1 MIPQAPE
8 LVFAGGLVFARIG
21 AILML
26 MPGFGE
32 PSIPVR
38 IRLAFALLVCVV
50 VGPVIAPQLPAMPQ
64 QPLMLAG
71 LVMSE
76 VIVGLMIGAVARIFM
91 SAAAVAGQVIGM
103 QSGLAMAQSFDPS
116 QGQQGA
122 LIATF
127 LNLTFLLLLFAT
139 NIHHLLLEMMVNSYA
154 VFDAGRMPSLA
165 DGAEWALEAFIDA
178 FRIGVQLAAPLI
190 VFGLIFYLALGVLS
204 RLMPQVQIFFIAMPS
219 NIMVGLFILT
229 IALGAMS
236 AVWLERMQRFAI
248 DMN

>member
-32 PSIPVR
+32 PSIPMR
-38 IRLAFALLVCVV
+38 IRLSFALLVCVV
-50 VGPVIAPQLPAMPQ
+50 IGPLIAPRLPALPD

-71 LVMSE
+71 LVMGE
-76 VIVGLMIGAVARIFM
+76 VVTGLMIGAVARIFM

-122 LIATF
+122 LIATL

-139 NIHHLLLEMMVNSYA
+139 NTHHLLLAMMVNSYD
-154 VFDAGRMPSLA
+154 VFDPGQMPSMA
-165 DGAEWALEAFIDA
+165 DGAQWALNAFIDA
-178 FRIGVQLAAPLI
+178 FNIGVQLAAPLI
-190 VFGLIFYLALGVLS
+190 VFGLVFYLALGVLS
-204 RLMPQVQIFFIAMPS
+204 RLMPQAQIFFIAMPS
-219 NIMVGLFILT
+219 NIIVGLFILT
-229 IALGAMS
+229 ISLGAMS
-236 AVWLERMQRFAI
+236 AVWLERMQRFAT

>member
-21 AILML
+21 SILML

-38 IRLAFALLVCVV
+38 IRLAFALLVCLLLA
-50 VGPVIAPQLPAMPQ
+50 PMIAPRLPALPD
-64 QPLMLAG
+64 QPLMLAA
-71 LVMSE
+71 LVAGE
-76 VIVGLMIGAVARIFM
+76 VVTGLMIGAVARIFM
-91 SAAAVAGQVIGM
+91 SVAAIAGQVIGM

-122 LIATF
+122 LVATF

-139 NIHHLLLEMMVNSYA
+139 NTHHMLLGMMVNSYS
-154 VFDAGRMPSLA
+154 VFEPGQMPPMADAA
-165 DGAEWALEAFIDA
+165 QWALEAFIDA

-190 VFGLIFYLALGVLS
+190 VFGLTFYLALGVLS
-204 RLMPQVQIFFIAMPS
+204 RLMPQAQIFFIAMPS

-236 AVWLERMQRFAI
+236 AVWLERMQRFAT
-248 DMN
+248 DML

>member
-190 VFGLIFYLALGVLS
+190 VFGLVFYLALGVLS
-204 RLMPQVQIFFIAMPS
+204 RLMPQAQIFFIAMPS
-219 NIMVGLFILT
+219 NIIVGLFILT

-248 DMN
+248 DMT

>member
-32 PSIPVR
+32 PSIPMR
-38 IRLAFALLVCVV
+38 IRLSFALLVCVV
-50 VGPVIAPQLPAMPQ
+50 LGPVIAPRLPALPE

-71 LVMSE
+71 LVMGE
-76 VIVGLMIGAVARIFM
+76 VITGLMIGAVARIFM

-122 LIATF
+122 LVATL

-139 NIHHLLLEMMVNSYA
+139 NTHHLLLAMMVNSYD
-154 VFDAGRMPSLA
+154 VFDAGQVPSMA
-165 DGAEWALEAFIDA
+165 DGAQWALNAFIDA
-178 FRIGVQLAAPLI
+178 FNIGVQLAAPLI

-204 RLMPQVQIFFIAMPS
+204 RLMPQAQIFFIAMPS
-219 NIMVGLFILT
+219 NIIVGLFILT
-229 IALGAMS
+229 ISLGAMS
-236 AVWLERMQRFAI
+236 AVWLERMQRFAT

>member
-32 PSIPVR
+32 PSIPMR
-38 IRLAFALLVCVV
+38 IRLSFALLVCVV
-50 VGPVIAPQLPAMPQ
+50 LGPVIAPRLPALPE

-71 LVMSE
+71 LVMGE
-76 VIVGLMIGAVARIFM
+76 VITGLMIGAVARIFM

-122 LIATF
+122 LVATL

-139 NIHHLLLEMMVNSYA
+139 STHHLLLAMMVNSYD
-154 VFDAGRMPSLA
+154 VFDAGQMPSMA
-165 DGAEWALEAFIDA
+165 DGAQWALNAFIDA
-178 FRIGVQLAAPLI
+178 FNIGVQLAAPLI
-190 VFGLIFYLALGVLS
+190 VFGLVFYLALGVLS
-204 RLMPQVQIFFIAMPS
+204 RLMPQAQIFFIAMPS
-219 NIMVGLFILT
+219 NIIVGLFILT
-229 IALGAMS
+229 ISLGAMS
-236 AVWLERMQRFAI
+236 AVWLERMQRFAT

>member
-229 IALGAMS
+229 IALGAMA
-236 AVWLERMQRFAI
+236 AVWLERMQRFAL
-248 DMN
+248 DMT

>member
-32 PSIPVR
+32 PSIPMR
-38 IRLAFALLVCVV
+38 IRLSFALLVCVV
-50 VGPVIAPQLPAMPQ
+50 IGPLIAPRLPALPD

-71 LVMSE
+71 LVMGE
-76 VIVGLMIGAVARIFM
+76 VVTGLMIGAVARIFM

-122 LIATF
+122 LVATL

-139 NIHHLLLEMMVNSYA
+139 NTHHLLLAMMVNSYD
-154 VFDAGRMPSLA
+154 VFDPGQMPSMA
-165 DGAEWALEAFIDA
+165 DGAQWALNAFIDA
-178 FRIGVQLAAPLI
+178 FNIGVQLAAPLI

-204 RLMPQVQIFFIAMPS
+204 RLMPQAQIFFIAMPS
-219 NIMVGLFILT
+219 NIIVGLFILT
-229 IALGAMS
+229 ISLGAMS
-236 AVWLERMQRFAI
+236 AVWLERMQRFAT

>member
-21 AILML
+21 SILML

-32 PSIPVR
+32 PSIPMR
-38 IRLAFALLVCVV
+38 IRLSFALLVCVV
-50 VGPVIAPQLPAMPQ
+50 VGPLIAPVLPPMPE

-71 LVMSE
+71 LVVGE
-76 VIVGLMIGAVARIFM
+76 VITGLMIGAVGRIFM
-91 SAAAVAGQVIGM
+91 AVAAIAGQVIGM

-122 LIATF
+122 LVATF
-127 LNLTFLLLLFAT
+127 LNLTFLVLLFAT
-139 NIHHLLLEMMVNSYA
+139 NIHHLLLEMMVNSYS
-154 VFDAGRMPSLA
+154 VFEAGRLPSMA
-165 DGAEWALEAFIDA
+165 DGAAWALEAFIDA

-190 VFGLIFYLALGVLS
+190 VFGLTFYLALGVLS
-204 RLMPQVQIFFIAMPS
+204 RLMPQAQIFFIAMPS

-236 AVWLERMQRFAI
+236 AVWLERMQRFAT
-248 DMN
+248 DMI

>member
-8 LVFAGGLVFARIG
+8 IVFAAGLVFARIG
-21 AILML
+21 SILML

-38 IRLAFALLVCVV
+38 IRLAFALLVCLI
-50 VGPVIAPQLPAMPQ
+50 VGPAIAPVLPPMPA
-64 QPLMLAG
+64 QPLAMAA
-71 LVMSE
+71 LVMGE
-76 VIVGLMIGAVARIFM
+76 VVVGLMIGAVARIFM

-103 QSGLAMAQSFDPS
+103 QTSLAMAQSFDPS

-127 LNLTFLLLLFAT
+127 LNLTFLVLLFAT
-139 NIHHLLLEMMVNSYA
+139 NIHHLLLQMMVNSYS

-165 DGAEWALEAFIDA
+165 DGAQWALEAFIDA

-190 VFGLIFYLALGVLS
+190 VFGLTFYLALGVLS
-204 RLMPQVQIFFIAMPS
+204 RLMPQAQIFFIAMPS

-229 IALGAMS
+229 IALGAMA
-236 AVWLERMQRFAI
+236 AVWLERMQRFAV

>member
-21 AILML
+21 SILML

-50 VGPVIAPQLPAMPQ
+50 VGPVIAPRLPAMPE

-122 LIATF
+122 LVATF

-229 IALGAMS
+229 IALGAMA
-236 AVWLERMQRFAI
+236 AVWLERMQRFAL
-248 DMN
+248 DMT

>member
-32 PSIPVR
+32 PSIPMR
-38 IRLAFALLVCVV
+38 IRLSFALLVCAVI
-50 VGPVIAPQLPAMPQ
+50 GPLIAPRLPALPD

-71 LVMSE
+71 LVMGE
-76 VIVGLMIGAVARIFM
+76 VVTGLMIGAVARIFM

-122 LIATF
+122 LVATL

-139 NIHHLLLEMMVNSYA
+139 NTHHLLLAMMVNSYD
-154 VFDAGRMPSLA
+154 VFDPGQMPSMA
-165 DGAEWALEAFIDA
+165 DGAQWALNAFIDA
-178 FRIGVQLAAPLI
+178 FNIGVQLAAPLI
-190 VFGLIFYLALGVLS
+190 VFGLVFYLALGVLS
-204 RLMPQVQIFFIAMPS
+204 RLMPQAQIFFIAMPS
-219 NIMVGLFILT
+219 NIIVGLFILT
-229 IALGAMS
+229 ISLGAMS
-236 AVWLERMQRFAI
+236 AVWLERMQRFAT